1 MEIRYESLAEGN
13 KKLRKRVASSRA
25 MAAEV
30 GEVVR
35 RRPRS
40 EEKKALLKRAV
51 KAGSASMMPEIS
63 LDELSGES
71 SAFSRRSV

>member
-13 KKLRKRVASSRA
+13 RKLRKRVASSKA
-25 MAAEV
+25 TAAET

-51 KAGSASMMPEIS
+51 KAKVRFLRSDKG
-63 LDELSGES
+63 ELVI
-71 SAFSRRSV
+71 RLNP

>member
-40 EEKKALLKRAV
+40 EEKKVLLKLAV
-51 KAGSASMMPEIS
+51 KAKVR
-63 LDELSGES
+63 
-71 SAFSRRSV
+71 FRRSATGELVMRLNP

>member
-13 KKLRKRVASSRA
+13 KKLRKRVASSKA
-25 MAAEV
+25 TVVET

-40 EEKKALLKRAV
+40 EEKKALLKLAV
-51 KAGSASMMPEIS
+51 KAKVR
-63 LDELSGES
+63 
-71 SAFSRRSV
+71 FRRSAKGELVIGLNP

>member
-13 KKLRKRVASSRA
+13 KKLRKRVASFRA
-25 MAAEV
+25 AAAET

-35 RRPRS
+35 RRPCS

-51 KAGSASMMPEIS
+51 KAKVR
-63 LDELSGES
+63 
-71 SAFSRRSV
+71 FRRTAAGDLVIRLNP